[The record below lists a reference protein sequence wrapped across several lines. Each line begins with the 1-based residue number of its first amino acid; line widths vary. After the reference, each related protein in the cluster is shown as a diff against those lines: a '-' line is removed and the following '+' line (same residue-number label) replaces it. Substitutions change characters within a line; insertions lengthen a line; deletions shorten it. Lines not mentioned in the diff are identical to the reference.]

1 MMSFDVLAQALG
13 NVLQFGVL
21 MAILLGAAYGL
32 FVGALPGLTATMA
45 TALLVP
51 LTFYLDPLPAV
62 ALIVSSTA
70 MAITAGDIPGA
81 LLRIPGTPASA
92 AYTDE
97 AYAMTRNGRA
107 SEVLSLGFFFSA
119 IGGLVGAMVLLIT
132 GPLLARVSLN
142 FSSFEFFWLAC
153 LGLLTCALV
162 SSSAPAKGGVSL
174 TLGLLVSTVGLDV
187 TTGQPRFTFG
197 SIELVGGVSFIPV
210 MIGMFAVS
218 EVLRG
223 LSGGAEAMPRPP
235 KGEVYRPY
243 IGMFALLKRY
253 PFSVLRGTS
262 LGAAIGALPGV
273 GGDLA
278 AWIAYGMSRRFS
290 RTPEKF
296 GTGHPEGLI
305 EATSSNNAGLSSAWI
320 PALVFGIPGDAVTAI
335 AVGVLFMKG
344 VAPGPRLFVENP
356 VMPTSIIMC
365 FFIANLLLFPLGYV
379 AIKAARH
386 VLSVPRAVIVPMI
399 LVCCFIGSFA
409 VNNTLFGVWTM
420 LVAGLV
426 GYVMERNQYPI
437 APVILGLVL
446 GPVLERNFIS
456 SMQISHGNLLGFFE
470 RPVSAVLG
478 VIVCS
483 ILLLTFTRSL
493 LRKPTPVAPNAVT
506 PDAVSTGTSP
516 HQKGPSK

>member
-1 MMSFDVLAQALG
+1 MMSIDVLSQALMD
-13 NVLQFGVL
+13 VLQFKVL
-21 MAILLGAAYGL
+21 ASILIGAAYGL
-32 FVGALPGLTATMA
+32 FIGALPGLTATMA

-51 LTFYLDPLPAV
+51 LTFYMDPLPAI

-70 MAITAGDIPGA
+70 MAITAGDIPGV

-97 AYAMTRNGRA
+97 AYAMTRRGRA
-107 SEVLSLGFFFSA
+107 NEALSLGFFFSA
-119 IGGLVGAMVLLIT
+119 TGGLIGATVLLVS
-132 GPLLARVSLN
+132 GPLLARVALN

-162 SSSAPAKGGVSL
+162 SSPEPAKGGISL
-174 TLGLLVSTVGLDV
+174 LLGLLVSTVGLDV

-197 SIELVGGVSFIPV
+197 SVELSGGVSFIPV
-210 MIGMFAVS
+210 MIGMFAMS
-218 EVLRG
+218 EIMRG
-223 LSGGAEAMPRPP
+223 FSAHALEMPAPP
-235 KGEVYRPY
+235 RGEVYKPY
-243 IGMFALLKRY
+243 RGMWSLLKRY
-253 PFSVLRGTS
+253 PMSLVRGTA
-262 LGAAIGALPGV
+262 LGSAIGALPGV

-290 RTPEKF
+290 STPEKF

-356 VMPTSIIMC
+356 VMPTSIILS
-365 FFIANLLLFPLGYV
+365 FFVANLLLFPLGYF
-379 AIKAARH
+379 AIKASRL
-386 VLSVPRAVIVPMI
+386 VLSVPRSVIVPMI
-399 LVCCFIGSFA
+399 LVCCFVGSYA
-409 VNNTLFGVWTM
+409 VNNSLFGVGTM
-420 LVAGLV
+420 IVAGLV
-426 GYVMERNQYPI
+426 GYVMERNQFPI

-446 GPVLERNFIS
+446 GPVLERNFIM

-470 RPVSAVLG
+470 RPVSACLGVLVLG
-478 VIVCS
+478 IVFLS
-483 ILLLTFTRSL
+483 TYRA
-493 LRKPTPVAPNAVT
+493 LRRKAPIPLPATEV
-506 PDAVSTGTSP
+506 PDPATAI
-516 HQKGPSK
+516 QKGLNN